1 MARSSLGLSP
11 WMDPYVADESRALV
25 PRVHL
30 SVLGLDVSVAEK
42 EHQIPS
48 RGVWVC
54 PLVSVG

>member
-1 MARSSLGLSP
+1 
-11 WMDPYVADESRALV
+11 MDPYVADESRALV

-42 EHQIPS
+42 EPQIPS